1 MENRQGVDLKASCCI
16 EVSLDKYLE
25 RSNAHDL
32 SKLHWLTGL
41 PNGKA
46 ADFNTVHDVSL
57 HYTGRGKGGKGDAA
71 EAAPP
76 DAVIQ
81 EIDAQGAEQS
91 LCQQVRH
98 WLSATMYRIKV
109 PIALF

>member
-1 MENRQGVDLKASCCI
+1 MFG
-16 EVSLDKYLE
+16 LDFTG
-25 RSNAHDL
+25 
-32 SKLHWLTGL
+32 HWLIRSKGKSGML
-41 PNGKA
+41 VFEILYCAAPPNGKA

-81 EIDAQGAEQS
+81 EIDAQELNRVFVS
-91 LCQQVRH
+91 RC
-98 WLSATMYRIKV
+98 S
-109 PIALF
+109 

>member
-1 MENRQGVDLKASCCI
+1 MPS
-16 EVSLDKYLE
+16 
-25 RSNAHDL
+25 
-32 SKLHWLTGL
+32 HWLTGL

-81 EIDAQGAEQS
+81 EIDAQELNRVFIS
-91 LCQQVRH
+91 RYK
-98 WLSATMYRIKV
+98 T
-109 PIALF
+109 